1 MGCKGRDSIHVHVG
15 RHNVSLRNLN
25 EDVKTTKNEIK
36 NETTNQLRRIAFNF
50 IDLSFLLFIM
60 NRSDSPPIPTMRN
73 KNSSNDGGGGGG
85 GDDNGGGSGEVVEQL
100 STMRKELDR
109 KQEEHDAVWNGLVE
123 V

>member
-1 MGCKGRDSIHVHVG
+1 
-15 RHNVSLRNLN
+15 
-25 EDVKTTKNEIK
+25 
-36 NETTNQLRRIAFNF
+36 
-50 IDLSFLLFIM
+50 M

-73 KNSSNDGGGGGG
+73 KNSSNDGGGGD

>member
-1 MGCKGRDSIHVHVG
+1 
-15 RHNVSLRNLN
+15 
-25 EDVKTTKNEIK
+25 
-36 NETTNQLRRIAFNF
+36 
-50 IDLSFLLFIM
+50 M

-73 KNSSNDGGGGGG
+73 KNSSNDGGGSGA
-85 GDDNGGGSGEVVEQL
+85 DDNGEVVEQL